1 MRPANAPH
9 FRPAPDALKKMVLN
23 LDYNEVRKR
32 VSNPPGEMQI
42 SLNGQTREVPEGQ
55 TVLALLESMGLDPAR
70 LAVELDGLILKKTEW
85 AGRALAP
92 GARLEVVH
100 FVGGG

>member
-1 MRPANAPH
+1 MQI
-9 FRPAPDALKKMVLN
+9 VLN
-23 LDYNEVRKR
+23 GKD
-32 VSNPPGEMQI
+32 
-42 SLNGQTREVPEGQ
+42 REVPEGQ
-55 TVLALLESMGLDPAR
+55 TVLALLQSMGLEPGGV
-70 LAVELDGLILKKTEW
+70 AVELDGLILKKPEW

>member
-1 MRPANAPH
+1 MQI
-9 FRPAPDALKKMVLN
+9 VLN
-23 LDYNEVRKR
+23 
-32 VSNPPGEMQI
+32 GEP
-42 SLNGQTREVPEGQ
+42 REVPEGQ

-70 LAVELDGLILKKTEW
+70 VAVELDGLILQKTEW
-85 AGRALAP
+85 TGCALAP